1 MAEDK
6 KTAEHVALVEE
17 LRAAILKDTSGET
30 QARLLA
36 RLDEIEAA
44 PDASAL
50 GTHVEALVEEAEE
63 EAAIIAPFLSRLSSL
78 LP

>member
-1 MAEDK
+1 MADDK
-6 KTAEHVALVEE
+6 KTAEHAALVEE
-17 LRAAILKDTSGET
+17 LRAAILKNTSGET
-30 QARLLA
+30 QTRLLE

-50 GTHVEALVEEAEE
+50 APHVEALVEEAEE
-63 EAAIIAPFLSRLSSL
+63 EAATIAPFLSRLSSL

>member
-1 MAEDK
+1 MADDK
-6 KTAEHVALVEE
+6 KTADHTALVEE

-36 RLDEIEAA
+36 RLDEMEAA

-50 GTHVEALVEEAEE
+50 APHVEALVEEAEE
-63 EAAIIAPFLSRLSSL
+63 EAATIAPFLSRLSSL